1 MFRYLFL
8 GVLLVHGLIHFLGL
22 IKSLEIVRIQLL
34 SQAIPLPEG
43 VMWLLAGLLHFAA
56 GFLYA
61 LRRKS
66 WPYLAFPGIVLS
78 QIMIISAW
86 PDAKYGT
93 LANVLIGLVAV
104 AGLAQWRFER
114 SFRADVRQNLSR
126 AQAPEGDVL
135 TEADLAPLPA
145 PVQRYLRY
153 CGAVGQPRL
162 HHMRVT
168 FDGQM
173 RSKEQDWFSFR
184 SLQYNFFDEPARLF
198 FMKARV
204 KRLPTLGYH
213 RYQGDRAGMQVKLFG
228 LFPVVDIGG
237 KELFKTETVTF
248 LNDLCILAPGAL
260 VDERIR
266 WEAVDDATA
275 RATFTNQGTTV
286 EATLA
291 FAPDG
296 RLLNFISDDR
306 GALTDGQLEYHRF
319 STPLSDYREFGPYRL
334 AAVGEAVWHY
344 PDGPFSYGVFHL
356 KDIAYNVGTDAH

>member
-1 MFRYLFL
+1 MLRYLFL

-22 IKSLEIVRIQLL
+22 IKSLGIVRVQLL
-34 SQAIPLPEG
+34 SQAVSLPEG
-43 VMWLLAGLLHFAA
+43 VMWLLAGLLLFAA

-61 LRRKS
+61 LRIKY

-78 QIMIISAW
+78 QIMILSAW
-86 PDAKYGT
+86 PDAKFGT

-126 AQAPEGDVL
+126 AETELL
-135 TEADLAPLPA
+135 TEADLASLPA

-153 CGAVGQPRL
+153 CGAVGQPKVYN
-162 HHMRVT
+162 MRVT
-168 FDGQM
+168 FQGQM
-173 RSKEQDWFSFR
+173 RNKGSDWFPFHSE
-184 SLQYNFFDEPARLF
+184 QYNFFDRPARLF
-198 FMKARV
+198 FMNARV
-204 KRLPTLGYH
+204 KHLPALGYH
-213 RYQGDRAGMQVKLFG
+213 AYREREAGMQVKLFG
-228 LFPVVDIGG
+228 LFPVADIGG
-237 KELFKTETVTF
+237 TELFKTETVTF

-260 VDERIR
+260 VYERIR
-266 WEAVDDATA
+266 WEAVDDTTA

-319 STPLSDYREFGPYRL
+319 STPLSDYRDFGGYRL
-334 AAVGEAVWHY
+334 AALGKAVWHY
-344 PDGPFSYGVFHL
+344 PDGPFTYGEFRLQDVS
-356 KDIAYNVGTDAH
+356 YNVSAFNP